1 MLHPL
6 YWKWYEDLLVSD
18 DHIVMTC
25 ESKSKQQCESTSLQQ
40 VEMLPIFG
48 DCGFSINGTT
58 ELGGGPDHTFL
69 KGLMVVQIRWL

>member
-1 MLHPL
+1 
-6 YWKWYEDLLVSD
+6 
-18 DHIVMTC
+18 MTC

-69 KGLMVVQIRWL
+69 KGLMVVQIR